1 MRVEGEDVGFS
12 GLIGVSRHDV
22 EMWQRNGSSRRMYS
36 NFDGLADDMS
46 TPQETNAGD
55 LVIPDAFPKAQTLK
69 PEA

>member
-1 MRVEGEDVGFS
+1 
-12 GLIGVSRHDV
+12 
-22 EMWQRNGSSRRMYS
+22 MYS